1 MNIEKIKNILAVWNP
16 LDVPVELA
24 KDEYSSY
31 IPTLIMKN
39 KNEIYEWMLN
49 FVMDS
54 FSFKKI
60 SPQLKNE
67 TKKTADALFSAIQ
80 D

>member
-1 MNIEKIKNILAVWNP
+1 MDTEKVKNILAEWNP
-16 LDVPVELA
+16 LDVPAELA

-31 IPTLIMKN
+31 IPTLITKN

-49 FVMDS
+49 FIIDT
-54 FSFKKI
+54 FSLKQT
-60 SPQLKNE
+60 SLQLE
-67 TKKTADALFSAIQ
+67 DEIKKTADALYSAIH